1 MIDMTKKIE
10 RALVSVSDKTGIV
23 GFAKTLT
30 KLGIEI
36 ISTGGTSKLLKE
48 NNVAVTEIS
57 EYTGVPEIL
66 GGRVRLYIQKSMQGS
81 FTDASIQRMRRRIG
95 ILESNPSIW

>member
-48 NNVAVTEIS
+48 NNVTVTEIS
-57 EYTGVPEIL
+57 EYTGFPEIL
-66 GGRVRLYIQKSMQGS
+66 GGRVKTLHPKIHAGLLY
-81 FTDASIQRMRRRIG
+81 RREHPVFPGNRY
-95 ILESNPSIW
+95 ILRFQLR